1 MTLVWD
7 ELHAMHLGVFP
18 LYVGKV
24 FEETIRCDVY
34 KVGTSFNAATKK
46 VMTVARMRGDLF
58 AWYEKQ
64 RRENPNVPVAA
75 LTDLVPS
82 MLHKGVFAAKA
93 AETGSLVP
101 FAVDLIR
108 RHSARIPKARLLMKS
123 GEALLTYLRITK
135 GRQPTESAS
144 ERATGWCYP
153 CRVCNF
159 RFIVWPLGAASQN
172 NVRRTKGLQQQ
183 CGCRNKKLHQTN
195 TAGRVRT
202 CRQVE
207 LDQL

>member
-1 MTLVWD
+1 MAVVWD

-123 GEALLTYLRITK
+123 GEALLTYLRITR
-135 GRQPTESAS
+135 GNPRNL
-144 ERATGWCYP
+144 
-153 CRVCNF
+153 RV
-159 RFIVWPLGAASQN
+159 
-172 NVRRTKGLQQQ
+172 NVQQDGVILAECVIFVSSFGLW
-183 CGCRNKKLHQTN
+183 GPPPKTM
-195 TAGRVRT
+195 
-202 CRQVE
+202 
-207 LDQL
+207 